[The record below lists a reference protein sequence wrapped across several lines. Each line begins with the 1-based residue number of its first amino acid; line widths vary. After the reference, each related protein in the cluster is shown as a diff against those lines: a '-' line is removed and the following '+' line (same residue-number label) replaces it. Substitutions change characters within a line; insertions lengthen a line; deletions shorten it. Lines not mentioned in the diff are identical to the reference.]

1 MDTAQHIRNIR
12 ESVGLTQEE
21 FSKAY
26 EIPLETLKAWED
38 GSQQPPIYILNML
51 DLYVKIYPPEKLGA
65 PD

>member
-26 EIPLETLKAWED
+26 EISLETLKAWED
-38 GSQQPPIYILNML
+38 GPQQPPIYILKML